1 MFSFFKQSK
10 KKTSQ
15 KGSSFYH
22 RENLIQTIE
31 ELNDLLNRLNAND
44 ANESKA
50 NILFQGNELDSIS
63 EKNLENDFGEESF
76 ILEPDSEIL
85 NHIVYYY
92 RIVSGNLRF
101 LIQVHFIDNQFM
113 FASNKVYSDALLSIS
128 DKQKVVKQITSKYF
142 PEADKETI
150 MFNLKDAKGNVLFTH
165 DHVYYYINYLPNNAI
180 NQKLTKQYEGY
191 KKVDAA
197 QEVKDTLDRLI

>member
-31 ELNDLLNRLNAND
+31 ELNDLLNRLKAND

-50 NILFQGNELDSIS
+50 NILFQGNELDSIY

-101 LIQVHFIDNQFM
+101 LIQIHFIDNQFM

-142 PEADKETI
+142 PEADIETI
-150 MFNLKDAKGNVLFTH
+150 MFNLKDAKGNILFTH

-197 QEVKDTLDRLI
+197 QDVKDTLDRLI

>member
-1 MFSFFKQSK
+1 MLSFFKSSK
-10 KKTSQ
+10 KKTPK
-15 KGSSFYH
+15 KGASFYH

-31 ELNDLLNRLNAND
+31 ELNTILNRLEASD
-44 ANESKA
+44 TRKSKS
-50 NILFQGNELDSIS
+50 NILFQGFELDAI
-63 EKNLENDFGEESF
+63 LEQNMERDFGEESF
-76 ILEPDSEIL
+76 ILEPDSEIS

-101 LIQVHFIDNQFM
+101 LIQIHFIDNQFM

-142 PEADKETI
+142 RDADKETI
-150 MFNLKDAKGNVLFTH
+150 MFNLEDTKGNILFTH
-165 DHVYYYINYLPNNAI
+165 DHMYYYINYLPNNAI
-180 NQKLTKQYEGY
+180 NQKLKKQYEGY

-197 QEVKDTLDRLI
+197 QEVNDTLDRLI

>member
-1 MFSFFKQSK
+1 MFSFFKSSK
-10 KKTSQ
+10 NKTSQ

-31 ELNDLLNRLNAND
+31 ELNNLLNRLHSSETNKSN
-44 ANESKA
+44 A
-50 NILFQGNELDSIS
+50 NILFQGIELDSINK
-63 EKNLENDFGEESF
+63 KNLENYFGEESF

-85 NHIVYYY
+85 NHTVYYY

-113 FASNKVYSDALLSIS
+113 FASNKVYSDALLSVN
-128 DKQKVVKQITSKYF
+128 DKLKVVKQITSKYF
-142 PEADKETI
+142 PDADKETI
-150 MFNLKDAKGNVLFTH
+150 MFNLKDAKGNILFTH

-180 NQKLTKQYEGY
+180 NQKLLKQYKGY
-191 KKVDAA
+191 KKIDAA
-197 QEVKDTLDRLI
+197 QEVSDTLDRLI

>member
-31 ELNDLLNRLNAND
+31 ELNDLLNRLKAND

-180 NQKLTKQYEGY
+180 NQKLKKQYEGY

-197 QEVKDTLDRLI
+197 QEVNDTLDRLI